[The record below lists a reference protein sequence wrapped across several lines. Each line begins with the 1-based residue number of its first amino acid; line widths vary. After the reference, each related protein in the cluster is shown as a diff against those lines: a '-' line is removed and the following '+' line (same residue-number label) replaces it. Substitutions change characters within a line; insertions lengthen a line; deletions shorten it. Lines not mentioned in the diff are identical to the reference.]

1 MDRKTYTAQ
10 LAGLRELR
18 AGITAA
24 EKTVAAAQKELDR
37 LTAQRARKVAGL
49 AGYEGAQAAAVAKA
63 SGLSVGD
70 VVRIAPL
77 LDPTPA
83 AVRAARADDRADA
96 DAATHVPVP
105 EAELA
110 DGPAVVVALS
120 LARPAPVPE
129 QPAPAAVRAARADD
143 RADADADAVAAAVA
157 AAPAS
162 GTESADGPAVVV
174 APSLTRPVPVLEQ
187 PVSAGTA
194 VEVPVGAGEQD
205 VVEQPPVV
213 PLAEVPSVVAV
224 VPAPVVARPAPATP
238 AAAPSVPTVPAAPAA
253 PTVPV
258 APVASVVPVAPVAAV
273 PRPVVEAGPR
283 ELPALPEGPAAVRFE
298 AVTTGLVSKRP
309 NFVQQARATV
319 FLDAATGDLAV
330 RDRVVRLGLGARTPG
345 EILDAVLAAAP
356 GTERVYITA
365 GAPWHDGAER
375 YPTLKDAVAAWL
387 NTPSERWTTAV
398 GAGRDRLAGHFVHQ
412 RQPVGRYAPASAPD
426 GPVTEVRSMG
436 EWFDPDGADVV
447 TCRQAFTL
455 LWQALRRHW
464 DDAVLMGSPSQTGR
478 DLWSRTIPTT
488 GKWAGGYPVL
498 SEELRGLLHA
508 TGGQGRTELVLPP
521 RVPEQL
527 PALVEYDR
535 TFAYAKHLWKSP
547 VGVPRRI
554 TAAAFAAMTEQ
565 EQTKALMSCSHW
577 NVRVTVPAGWQHV
590 GLLPAPVTGDRAWTY
605 PAAPGATFTTWAGGA
620 EVHLALANHIAPWK
634 VEILGG
640 LLFEDGKPLDEWGKR
655 LKAAWADLTNLS
667 KLHGDE
673 RQRTAAYLASRAVRS
688 VLLFGLGGFA
698 QRPRLVSGTTPI
710 GEALPAGAE
719 ILGQDDTVV
728 TWQRRAGFSRDPYA
742 HPEWAAYVWSG
753 ARAALLDMKYR
764 QGKEIIGHAGALHA
778 RPGTVVYFGT
788 DGIALTERQ
797 MWPYRGEPGDYL
809 FKGHLTG
816 PVQHP
821 ATQEQYLKLRALGRA
836 ELTATENGTDR

>member
-1 MDRKTYTAQ
+1 MDRKTYTAE

-18 AGITAA
+18 IEITAA
-24 EKTVAAAQKELDR
+24 EKTVAAAQKELDK
-37 LTAQRARKVAGL
+37 LTDRRARRVAGL
-49 AGYEGAQAAAVAKA
+49 AGYEGAQAPAIAKA

-83 AVRAARADDRADA
+83 AVRAAKADDQ
-96 DAATHVPVP
+96 AAAPTPAPEVP
-105 EAELA
+105 EAE
-110 DGPAVVVALS
+110 PAVAV
-120 LARPAPVPE
+120 
-129 QPAPAAVRAARADD
+129 APA
-143 RADADADAVAAAVA
+143 
-157 AAPAS
+157 
-162 GTESADGPAVVV
+162 
-174 APSLTRPVPVLEQ
+174 LT
-187 PVSAGTA
+187 
-194 VEVPVGAGEQD
+194 
-205 VVEQPPVV
+205 
-213 PLAEVPSVVAV
+213 
-224 VPAPVVARPAPATP
+224 RPAPA
-238 AAAPSVPTVPAAPAA
+238 VVQLAPAVLVTEA
-253 PTVPV
+253 PTEVEDQV
-258 APVASVVPVAPVAAV
+258 GAEQLAVLQTGSATSAPGETEPGVQAASDRTTTSIPGAIGQYPVAPVAAA

-283 ELPALPEGPAAVRFE
+283 ELPTLPEGPAGARFE

-309 NFVQQARATV
+309 SFTQQARSTV
-319 FLDAATGDLAV
+319 FLDAASGDLAV
-330 RDRVVRLGLGARTPG
+330 RDRVVRLDLGARTPG
-345 EILDAVLAAAP
+345 EILDAVLATAP
-356 GTERVYITA
+356 GTERVYVTA

-375 YPTLKDAVAAWL
+375 YSTLKDAVAAWL

-398 GAGRDRLAGHFVHQ
+398 GSGRDKLAGHFVHQ
-412 RQPVGRYAPASAPD
+412 RQPVGRYAPVAAPD
-426 GPVTEVRSMG
+426 SRSTEIRSMG

-478 DLWSRTIPTT
+478 DLWSRTVPTT

-508 TGGQGRTELVLPP
+508 TGGQGRTELILPP

-547 VGVPRRI
+547 VGIPRRI
-554 TAAAFAAMTEQ
+554 TAAAFAAMTDQ
-565 EQTKALMSCSHW
+565 EQVKALMSCSHW
-577 NVRVTVPAGWQHV
+577 NVRVTVPAGWNHV
-590 GLLPAPVTGDRAWTY
+590 GLLPAPVTGDRAWIY
-605 PAAPGATFTTWAGGA
+605 PSEPGTTFTTWAGGA
-620 EVHLALANHIAPWK
+620 EVHLALSNHLAPWK

-667 KLHGDE
+667 KMHGDE
-673 RQRTAAYLASRAVRS
+673 RQRQAAYLASRAVRS

-698 QRPRLVSGTTPI
+698 QRPRLVSGTTPV
-710 GEALPAGAE
+710 GESLPAGVE
-719 ILGQDDTVV
+719 ILGQDGEVV
-728 TWQRRAGFSRDPYA
+728 TWQRQAGFSRDPYA

-764 QGKEIIGHAGALHA
+764 QGKEVIGYAGALHA
-778 RPGTVVYFGT
+778 KPGTVVYFGT

-797 MWPYRGEPGDYL
+797 PWPYRGEPGDYL
-809 FKGHLTG
+809 LKGHLTG
-816 PVQHP
+816 PVEHP
-821 ATQEQYLKLRALGRA
+821 VSQEQYLKLRGLGRA
-836 ELTATENGTDR
+836 ELAAEQAAGGDR

>member
-1 MDRKTYTAQ
+1 MDRKSYTAE

-18 AGITAA
+18 TAIMAA
-24 EKTVAAAQKELDR
+24 EKTAAAAQKELDR
-37 LTAQRARKVAGL
+37 LTAQRARRVAGL
-49 AGYEGAQAAAVAKA
+49 AGYEAAKADAVAKA

-83 AVRAARADDRADA
+83 AVRAARSDDR
-96 DAATHVPVP
+96 
-105 EAELA
+105 
-110 DGPAVVVALS
+110 
-120 LARPAPVPE
+120 
-129 QPAPAAVRAARADD
+129 
-143 RADADADAVAAAVA
+143 
-157 AAPAS
+157 
-162 GTESADGPAVVV
+162 
-174 APSLTRPVPVLEQ
+174 
-187 PVSAGTA
+187 
-194 VEVPVGAGEQD
+194 
-205 VVEQPPVV
+205 
-213 PLAEVPSVVAV
+213 
-224 VPAPVVARPAPATP
+224 
-238 AAAPSVPTVPAAPAA
+238 APAA
-253 PTVPV
+253 PTPAPVATPIESDADVAVAPALTRPAPAVVGLPAPAAAATPAAPIESDADVEDPARAGQPAAEPASTAGRETEPGVQAASAPASTPAPAVAASAPAPAVPV
-258 APVASVVPVAPVAAV
+258 ASAAVGARPVA
-273 PRPVVEAGPR
+273 EAGPR
-283 ELPALPEGPAAVRFE
+283 GLPTLPEGPAGARFE

-309 NFVQQARATV
+309 NFTQQARATV
-319 FLDAATGDLAV
+319 FLDAATGMLAV
-330 RDRVVRLGLGARTPG
+330 RDRVVRVGLGARTPG
-345 EILDAVLAAAP
+345 EILDAVLQAAP
-356 GTERVYITA
+356 GTERIYITA

-375 YPTLKDAVAAWL
+375 YSTLKDAVAAWL
-387 NTPSERWTTAV
+387 NTPSERWTAAV
-398 GAGRDRLAGHFVHQ
+398 GAGRDKLAGHFVHQ
-412 RQPVGRYAPASAPD
+412 RQPVGRCAPAAAPE

-554 TAAAFAAMTEQ
+554 TAAAFAAMSGA

-577 NVRVTVPAGWQHV
+577 NVRVTVPQGWEHV
-590 GLLPAPVTGDRAWTY
+590 GLLPAPVTGDRAWIY
-605 PAAPGATFTTWAGGA
+605 PATPGATFTTWAGGA
-620 EVHLALANHIAPWK
+620 EVHLALANHVAPWK

-673 RQRTAAYLASRAVRS
+673 RQRQAAYLASRAVRS

-698 QRPRLVSGTTPI
+698 QRPRLVSGTTPL
-710 GEALPAGAE
+710 GEALPAGVE
-719 ILGQDDTVV
+719 ILGQDNDVV
-728 TWQRRAGFSRDPYA
+728 TWQRQAGFSRDPYA

-764 QGKEIIGHAGALHA
+764 QGKEVIGYAGALHA
-778 RPGTVVYFGT
+778 KPGTVVYFGT

-809 FKGHLTG
+809 LKGHLTG
-816 PVQHP
+816 PVEHP
-821 ATQEQYLKLRALGRA
+821 ASQEQYLKLRALGRVHLA
-836 ELTATENGTDR
+836 EKGADR

>member
-1 MDRKTYTAQ
+1 MDRKSYTAE
-10 LAGLRELR
+10 LASLRELR
-18 AGITAA
+18 TEITAA
-24 EKTVAAAQKELDR
+24 EKAVAAAQKELDR
-37 LTAQRARKVAGL
+37 LTAQRSRRVAGL
-49 AGYEGAQAAAVAKA
+49 AGYEGAQAPAVAKA

-77 LDPTPA
+77 LDPTPE
-83 AVRAARADDRADA
+83 AVRAANADVP
-96 DAATHVPVP
+96 AAVAVPAP
-105 EAELA
+105 APAHRPAAGPTAALA
-110 DGPAVVVALS
+110 PALT
-120 LARPAPVPE
+120 RPAPVLE
-129 QPAPAAVRAARADD
+129 QPAPAAPAFLASAEPEAPAEVEDQ
-143 RADADADAVAAAVA
+143 AVAERPTAF
-157 AAPAS
+157 AAPVAPPVEREPQE
-162 GTESADGPAVVV
+162 TEPGVHADPDMPPQSNAVVG
-174 APSLTRPVPVLEQ
+174 Q
-187 PVSAGTA
+187 PA
-194 VEVPVGAGEQD
+194 
-205 VVEQPPVV
+205 
-213 PLAEVPSVVAV
+213 
-224 VPAPVVARPAPATP
+224 P
-238 AAAPSVPTVPAAPAA
+238 AAAPVVPA
-253 PTVPV
+253 V
-258 APVASVVPVAPVAAV
+258 SVAAA

-283 ELPALPEGPAAVRFE
+283 ELPALPQGPDGARFE

-309 NFVQQARATV
+309 NFTQQARATV

-330 RDRVVRLGLGARTPG
+330 RDRVVRLDLGARTPG
-345 EILDAVLAAAP
+345 EILDAVLHAAP
-356 GTERVYITA
+356 GTERIYITA

-375 YPTLKDAVAAWL
+375 YSTLKDAVAAWL
-387 NTPSERWTTAV
+387 NTPSERWSTAV
-398 GAGRDRLAGHFVHQ
+398 GSGRDKLAGHFVHQ
-412 RQPVGRYAPASAPD
+412 RQPVGRYAPAAAPD
-426 GPVTEVRSMG
+426 SGSTEIRSMG

-508 TGGQGRTELVLPP
+508 TGGQGRTELILPP

-547 VGVPRRI
+547 VGTPRRI
-554 TAAAFAAMTEQ
+554 TAAAFAAMTEA
-565 EQTKALMSCSHW
+565 EQAKALMSCSHW
-577 NVRVTVPAGWQHV
+577 NVRVTVPQGWNHV
-590 GLLPAPVTGDRAWTY
+590 GLLPAPVTGDRAWVY
-605 PAAPGATFTTWAGGA
+605 PSEPGATFTTWAGGA
-620 EVHLALANHIAPWK
+620 EVHLALSNHLMPWK

-698 QRPRLVSGTTPI
+698 QRPRLVSGTTPV
-710 GEALPAGAE
+710 GEALPAGVE
-719 ILGQDDTVV
+719 ILGQDDQVV
-728 TWQRRAGFSRDPYA
+728 TWQRQAGFSRDPYA

-764 QGKEIIGHAGALHA
+764 QGKEVIGHAGALHA
-778 RPGTVVYFGT
+778 KPGTVVYFGT

-797 MWPYRGEPGDYL
+797 PWPYRGEPGDYL
-809 FKGHLTG
+809 LKGHLTG
-816 PVQHP
+816 PVEHP
-821 ATQEQYLKLRALGRA
+821 ASQEQYLKLRGLGRA
-836 ELTATENGTDR
+836 ELAAKGVDQ

>member
-1 MDRKTYTAQ
+1 MDRKSYTAE

-18 AGITAA
+18 AEITAA
-24 EKTVAAAQKELDR
+24 EKAVAAAQKELDK
-37 LTAQRARKVAGL
+37 LTAQRARRVAGL

-83 AVRAARADDRADA
+83 AVRAAKADDQ
-96 DAATHVPVP
+96 AAAAPAPVP
-105 EAELA
+105 EAEPVA
-110 DGPAVVVALS
+110 EPAVAVAPV
-120 LARPAPVPE
+120 LARPAPVLE
-129 QPAPAAVRAARADD
+129 QPAPAVEAPTEVEDQ
-143 RADADADAVAAAVA
+143 AVA
-157 AAPAS
+157 
-162 GTESADGPAVVV
+162 
-174 APSLTRPVPVLEQ
+174 EQ
-187 PVSAGTA
+187 
-194 VEVPVGAGEQD
+194 
-205 VVEQPPVV
+205 
-213 PLAEVPSVVAV
+213 
-224 VPAPVVARPAPATP
+224 PAPAT
-238 AAAPSVPTVPAAPAA
+238 ALLVESDV
-253 PTVPV
+253 
-258 APVASVVPVAPVAAV
+258 SVAPVAA
-273 PRPVVEAGPR
+273 PVVESGPR
-283 ELPALPEGPAAVRFE
+283 ELPTLPEGPAGGRFE

-309 NFVQQARATV
+309 NFVQQARSTV
-319 FLDAATGDLAV
+319 FLDVATGVLAV
-330 RDRVVRLGLGARTPG
+330 RDQTVRVDLGARTPG
-345 EILDAVLAAAP
+345 EILDAVLHAAP

-375 YPTLKDAVAAWL
+375 YSTLKDAVAAWL
-387 NTPSERWTTAV
+387 NTPSDRWTTAV
-398 GAGRDRLAGHFVHQ
+398 GSGRDKLAGHFVHQ
-412 RQPVGRYAPASAPD
+412 RQPVGRYAPAAAPD
-426 GPVTEVRSMG
+426 SGTTEIRSMG

-464 DDAVLMGSPSQTGR
+464 DEAVLMGSPSQTGR

-508 TGGQGRTELVLPP
+508 TGGQGRTELILPP

-547 VGVPRRI
+547 VGTPRRI

-577 NVRVTVPAGWQHV
+577 NVRVTVPQGWNHV
-590 GLLPAPVTGDRAWTY
+590 GLLPAPVTGDRAWVY
-605 PAAPGATFTTWAGGA
+605 PSEPGATFTTWAGGA
-620 EVHLALANHIAPWK
+620 EVHLALSNHLAPWK

-655 LKAAWADLTNLS
+655 LKSAWADLTNLS

-698 QRPRLVSGTTPI
+698 QRPRLVSGTTPV
-710 GEALPAGAE
+710 GEALPAGVE
-719 ILGQDDTVV
+719 ILGQDGEVV
-728 TWQRRAGFSRDPYA
+728 TWQRQAGFSRDPYA

-764 QGKEIIGHAGALHA
+764 QGKEVIGYAGALHA
-778 RPGTVVYFGT
+778 KPGTVVYFGT

-797 MWPYRGEPGDYL
+797 PWPYRGEPGDYL
-809 FKGHLTG
+809 LKGHLTG
-816 PVQHP
+816 PVEHP
-821 ATQEQYLKLRALGRA
+821 TSQEQYLKLRGLGRA
-836 ELTATENGTDR
+836 ELAAKGTDQ

>member
-1 MDRKTYTAQ
+1 MDRKSYTAE

-18 AGITAA
+18 TEITAA
-24 EKTVAAAQKELDR
+24 EKQLAAAQAALDK
-37 LTAQRARKVAGL
+37 LTGRRARKVAGL
-49 AGYEGAQAAAVAKA
+49 AGYEGAQAPAIAKA

-83 AVRAARADDRADA
+83 AVRAAKADDQ
-96 DAATHVPVP
+96 AAAPTPAPEVP
-105 EAELA
+105 EAE
-110 DGPAVVVALS
+110 PAV
-120 LARPAPVPE
+120 
-129 QPAPAAVRAARADD
+129 
-143 RADADADAVAAAVA
+143 AVA
-157 AAPAS
+157 P
-162 GTESADGPAVVV
+162 T
-174 APSLTRPVPVLEQ
+174 LT
-187 PVSAGTA
+187 
-194 VEVPVGAGEQD
+194 
-205 VVEQPPVV
+205 
-213 PLAEVPSVVAV
+213 
-224 VPAPVVARPAPATP
+224 RPAPA
-238 AAAPSVPTVPAAPAA
+238 VEQLAPAVPVTEA
-253 PTVPV
+253 PTEVEDQV
-258 APVASVVPVAPVAAV
+258 GAEQLAVLQTGSATSAPGETEPGVQAASDRTTTSIPGAIGQHPVAPVAAA

-283 ELPALPEGPAAVRFE
+283 ELPTLPEGPAGARFE
-298 AVTTGLVSKRP
+298 AVTSGLVSKRP
-309 NFVQQARATV
+309 PFTQQARATV
-319 FLDAATGDLAV
+319 FLDAAAGMLAV
-330 RDRVVRLGLGARTPG
+330 RDQTVRLDLGARTPG
-345 EILDAVLAAAP
+345 EILDAVLATAP

-375 YPTLKDAVAAWL
+375 YSTLKDAVAAWL

-398 GAGRDRLAGHFVHQ
+398 GSGRDKLAGHFVHQ
-412 RQPVGRYAPASAPD
+412 RQPVGRYAPAAAPD
-426 GPVTEVRSMG
+426 GGTTEIRSMG

-508 TGGQGRTELVLPP
+508 TGGQGRTELILPP

-547 VGVPRRI
+547 VGTPRRI

-577 NVRVTVPAGWQHV
+577 NVRVTVPADWNHV
-590 GLLPAPVTGDRAWTY
+590 GLLPAPVAGDRAWIY
-605 PAAPGATFTTWAGGA
+605 PSEPGATFTTWAGGA
-620 EVHLALANHIAPWK
+620 EVHLALANHLGPWK

-673 RQRTAAYLASRAVRS
+673 RQRQAAYLASRAVRS

-698 QRPRLVSGTTPI
+698 QRPRLVSGTTPL
-710 GEALPAGAE
+710 GEALPAGVE
-719 ILGQDDTVV
+719 ILGQDGEVV
-728 TWQRRAGFSRDPYA
+728 TWQRQAGFSRDPYA

-753 ARAALLDMKYR
+753 ARAALLDMRYR
-764 QGKEIIGHAGALHA
+764 EGKQVIGYAGALHA
-778 RPGTVVYFGT
+778 KPGTVVYFGT

-797 MWPYRGEPGDYL
+797 PWPYRGEPGDYL
-809 FKGHLTG
+809 LKGHLTG
-816 PVQHP
+816 PVEHP
-821 ATQEQYLKLRALGRA
+821 ASQEEYLKLRGLGRA
-836 ELTATENGTDR
+836 ELAEKGTEQ

>member
-1 MDRKTYTAQ
+1 MDRKTYTAE

-18 AGITAA
+18 TEITAA
-24 EKTVAAAQKELDR
+24 EKTVVAARKELDK
-37 LTAQRARKVAGL
+37 LTAQRARRVAGL
-49 AGYEGAQAAAVAKA
+49 AGYEGAQAPAIAKA

-83 AVRAARADDRADA
+83 AVRAAKADDQ
-96 DAATHVPVP
+96 AAAAPDPAP
-105 EAELA
+105 EAAPVAE
-110 DGPAVVVALS
+110 PATAVAPVLS
-120 LARPAPVPE
+120 RPAAVLE
-129 QPAPAAVRAARADD
+129 QPAPAPSAQAEVEDLAIAEQPAAQQPGPATSVTGETEPGVQAASYRTTASIP
-143 RADADADAVAAAVA
+143 VAAALR
-157 AAPAS
+157 
-162 GTESADGPAVVV
+162 PAVE
-174 APSLTRPVPVLEQ
+174 S
-187 PVSAGTA
+187 
-194 VEVPVGAGEQD
+194 
-205 VVEQPPVV
+205 
-213 PLAEVPSVVAV
+213 
-224 VPAPVVARPAPATP
+224 
-238 AAAPSVPTVPAAPAA
+238 
-253 PTVPV
+253 
-258 APVASVVPVAPVAAV
+258 
-273 PRPVVEAGPR
+273 GPR
-283 ELPALPEGPAAVRFE
+283 ELPTFPDGPTGARFE

-309 NFVQQARATV
+309 NFTQQARATV

-330 RDRVVRLGLGARTPG
+330 RDRVVRLDLGARTPG
-345 EILDAVLAAAP
+345 EVLDAVLATAP
-356 GTERVYITA
+356 GTERIYITA

-375 YPTLKDAVAAWL
+375 YSTLKDAVAAWL

-398 GAGRDRLAGHFVHQ
+398 GSGRDKLAGHFVHQ
-412 RQPVGRYAPASAPD
+412 RQPVGRYAPAAAPE
-426 GPVTEVRSMG
+426 GPVAEIRSMG

-508 TGGQGRTELVLPP
+508 TGGQGRTELILPP
-521 RVPEQL
+521 RVPDQL

-547 VGVPRRI
+547 VGTPRRI
-554 TAAAFAAMTEQ
+554 TAAAFAAMTQ
-565 EQTKALMSCSHW
+565 AEQTKALMSCSHW
-577 NVRVTVPAGWQHV
+577 NVRVTVPAGWNHV
-590 GLLPAPVTGDRAWTY
+590 GLLPAPVTGDRAWIY
-605 PAAPGATFTTWAGGA
+605 PSEPGTTFTTWAGGA
-620 EVHLALANHIAPWK
+620 EVHLALSNHLAPWK

-655 LKAAWADLTNLS
+655 LKSAWADLTNLS

-698 QRPRLVSGTTPI
+698 QRPRLVSGTTPL
-710 GEALPAGAE
+710 GEALPAGVE

-728 TWQRRAGFSRDPYA
+728 TWQRQAGFSRDPYA

-764 QGKEIIGHAGALHA
+764 QGKEVIGYAGALHA

-797 MWPYRGEPGDYL
+797 PWPYRGEPGDYL
-809 FKGHLTG
+809 LKGHLTG
-816 PVQHP
+816 PVEHP
-821 ATQEQYLKLRALGRA
+821 RSQEQYLKLRGLGRA
-836 ELTATENGTDR
+836 ELAATEKGTDQ

>member
-1 MDRKTYTAQ
+1 MDRKSYTAE

-18 AGITAA
+18 TEITAA
-24 EKTVAAAQKELDR
+24 EKQVVAAQKELDR
-37 LTAQRARKVAGL
+37 LTAQRARRVAGL

-83 AVRAARADDRADA
+83 AVRAAKADD
-96 DAATHVPVP
+96 
-105 EAELA
+105 
-110 DGPAVVVALS
+110 
-120 LARPAPVPE
+120 
-129 QPAPAAVRAARADD
+129 Q
-143 RADADADAVAAAVA
+143 AAAVA
-157 AAPAS
+157 APASVAEPVSEPAVAVAPA
-162 GTESADGPAVVV
+162 
-174 APSLTRPVPVLEQ
+174 LTRPAPVLEQ
-187 PVSAGTA
+187 PAQAAPA
-194 VEVPVGAGEQD
+194 VEAPAEVEDQAAA
-205 VVEQPPVV
+205 EQP
-213 PLAEVPSVVAV
+213 
-224 VPAPVVARPAPATP
+224 TP
-238 AAAPSVPTVPAAPAA
+238 AAAPVVPAASV
-253 PTVPV
+253 TPV
-258 APVASVVPVAPVAAV
+258 AVPL
-273 PRPVVEAGPR
+273 RPAVEAAPR
-283 ELPALPEGPAAVRFE
+283 ELPTLPQGPVGARFE

-309 NFVQQARATV
+309 AFVQQARSTV
-319 FLDAATGDLAV
+319 FLDVATGELAV
-330 RDRVVRLGLGARTPG
+330 RDRVVRLDLGARTPG

-356 GTERVYITA
+356 GTERIYITA

-375 YPTLKDAVAAWL
+375 YSTLKDAVAAWL
-387 NTPSERWTTAV
+387 NTPCERWTTAV
-398 GAGRDRLAGHFVHQ
+398 GSGRDKLAGHFVHQ
-412 RQPVGRYAPASAPD
+412 RQPVGRYAPAAAPD
-426 GPVTEVRSMG
+426 SGSTEIRSMG

-464 DDAVLMGSPSQTGR
+464 DEAVLMGSPSQTGR
-478 DLWSRTIPTT
+478 DLWSRTVPTT

-508 TGGQGRTELVLPP
+508 TGGQGRTELILPP
-521 RVPEQL
+521 RVPERL

-554 TAAAFAAMTEQ
+554 TAAAFAAMTEA

-577 NVRVTVPAGWQHV
+577 NVRVTVPAGWNHV
-590 GLLPAPVTGDRAWTY
+590 GLLPAPVTGDRAWVY
-605 PAAPGATFTTWAGGA
+605 PATPGATFTTWAGGA
-620 EVHLALANHIAPWK
+620 EVHLALSNHIAPWRIE
-634 VEILGG
+634 VLGG

-673 RQRTAAYLASRAVRS
+673 RQRQAAYLASRAVRS

-698 QRPRLVSGTTPI
+698 QRPRLVSGTTPL
-710 GEALPAGAE
+710 GETLPAGVE
-719 ILGQDDTVV
+719 ILGQDSEVV
-728 TWQRRAGFSRDPYA
+728 TWQRQAGFSRDPYA

-764 QGKEIIGHAGALHA
+764 QGKEVIGYAGALHA
-778 RPGTVVYFGT
+778 KPGTVVYFGT

-797 MWPYRGEPGDYL
+797 PWPYRGEPGDYL
-809 FKGHLTG
+809 LKGHLTG
-816 PVQHP
+816 PVEHP
-821 ATQEQYLKLRALGRA
+821 VSQEEYLKLRGLGRA
-836 ELTATENGTDR
+836 ELAEKGDDQ

>member
-1 MDRKTYTAQ
+1 MDRKTYTAE

-18 AGITAA
+18 TEITAA
-24 EKTVAAAQKELDR
+24 EKVVAAAQKELDK
-37 LTAQRARKVAGL
+37 LTGQRSRRVAGL
-49 AGYEGAQAAAVAKA
+49 AGYEGAQAPAIAKA

-83 AVRAARADDRADA
+83 AVRTAKTDDQAA
-96 DAATHVPVP
+96 AAVAAPAPAP
-105 EAELA
+105 EAEPV
-110 DGPAVVVALS
+110 DEPAVAVAPALT
-120 LARPAPVPE
+120 RPAPVLEQPALAAPVVEARTEVEDQAVAE
-129 QPAPAAVRAARADD
+129 QPAPA
-143 RADADADAVAAAVA
+143 VAA
-157 AAPAS
+157 
-162 GTESADGPAVVV
+162 
-174 APSLTRPVPVLEQ
+174 L
-187 PVSAGTA
+187 
-194 VEVPVGAGEQD
+194 
-205 VVEQPPVV
+205 
-213 PLAEVPSVVAV
+213 V
-224 VPAPVVARPAPATP
+224 VPA
-238 AAAPSVPTVPAAPAA
+238 
-253 PTVPV
+253 
-258 APVASVVPVAPVAAV
+258 ASVAPVAA
-273 PRPVVEAGPR
+273 AGPR
-283 ELPALPEGPAAVRFE
+283 ELPTLPEGPAGARFE

-319 FLDAATGDLAV
+319 FLDAAAEMLAV
-330 RDRVVRLGLGARTPG
+330 RDQVVRVDLGARTPG
-345 EILDAVLAAAP
+345 EILDAVLHAAP
-356 GTERVYITA
+356 GTERIYITA

-375 YPTLKDAVAAWL
+375 YSTLKDAVAAWL
-387 NTPSERWTTAV
+387 NTPSERWTTAI
-398 GAGRDRLAGHFVHQ
+398 GSGRDKLAGHFVHQ
-412 RQPVGRYAPASAPD
+412 RQPVGRYAPAASPD
-426 GPVTEVRSMG
+426 SGSTEIRSMG

-508 TGGQGRTELVLPP
+508 TGGQGRTELILPP
-521 RVPEQL
+521 RVPEHL

-535 TFAYAKHLWKSP
+535 TFAYSKHLWKSP

-554 TAAAFAAMTEQ
+554 TAAAFAAMTEA

-577 NVRVTVPAGWQHV
+577 NVRVTVPAGWNHV
-590 GLLPAPVTGDRAWTY
+590 GLLPAPVTGDRAWIY
-605 PAAPGATFTTWAGGA
+605 PATPGTTFTTWAGGA
-620 EVHLALANHIAPWK
+620 EIHLALSNHIAPWRIE
-634 VEILGG
+634 VLGG

-673 RQRTAAYLASRAVRS
+673 RQRQAAYLASRAVRS

-698 QRPRLVSGTTPI
+698 QRPRLVSGTTPL
-710 GEALPAGAE
+710 GETLPAGVE
-719 ILGQDDTVV
+719 ILGQDDQVV
-728 TWQRRAGFSRDPYA
+728 TWQRQAGFSRDPYA

-764 QGKEIIGHAGALHA
+764 QGKEVIGYAGALHA
-778 RPGTVVYFGT
+778 KPGTVVYFGT

-797 MWPYRGEPGDYL
+797 PWPYRGEPGDYL
-809 FKGHLTG
+809 LKGHLSG
-816 PVQHP
+816 PVEHP
-821 ATQEQYLKLRALGRA
+821 TSQEQYLKLRGLGRA
-836 ELTATENGTDR
+836 ELAEKGADQ

>member
-1 MDRKTYTAQ
+1 MDRKTYTAKVAE
-10 LAGLRELR
+10 LRPLREEI
-18 AGITAA
+18 GKA
-24 EKTVAAAQKELDR
+24 EKTVAAAQAALDK
-37 LTAQRARKVAGL
+37 LNLQRARRITEL
-49 AGYEGAQAAAVAKA
+49 AGYEGAQAPAIAKA

-83 AVRAARADDRADA
+83 AVRAPKADDQ
-96 DAATHVPVP
+96 AAAAAPVAP
-105 EAELA
+105 VEAPKAAPVAE
-110 DGPAVVVALS
+110 PAIAVAPALT
-120 LARPAPVPE
+120 RPAPVVE
-129 QPAPAAVRAARADD
+129 QQAPAVEAPTEVEDQ
-143 RADADADAVAAAVA
+143 AAAV
-157 AAPAS
+157 
-162 GTESADGPAVVV
+162 
-174 APSLTRPVPVLEQ
+174 EQ
-187 PVSAGTA
+187 P
-194 VEVPVGAGEQD
+194 
-205 VVEQPPVV
+205 
-213 PLAEVPSVVAV
+213 
-224 VPAPVVARPAPATP
+224 
-238 AAAPSVPTVPAAPAA
+238 VPAAPAA
-253 PTVPV
+253 
-258 APVASVVPVAPVAAV
+258 APVVPTAPVAPVAA
-273 PRPVVEAGPR
+273 GPR
-283 ELPALPEGPAAVRFE
+283 ELPTLPEGLAGARFE

-309 NFVQQARATV
+309 NFTQQARATV

-330 RDRVVRLGLGARTPG
+330 RDRVVRLDLGARTPG
-345 EILDAVLAAAP
+345 EILDAVLHTAP
-356 GTERVYITA
+356 GTERIYITA

-375 YPTLKDAVAAWL
+375 YSTLKDAVAAWL
-387 NTPSERWTTAV
+387 NTSSERWTTAV
-398 GAGRDRLAGHFVHQ
+398 GSGRDKLAGHFVHQ
-412 RQPVGRYAPASAPD
+412 RQPVGRYAPAASPE

-508 TGGQGRTELVLPP
+508 TGGQGRTELILPP

-547 VGVPRRI
+547 VGTPRRI
-554 TAAAFAAMTEQ
+554 TAAAFAAMTEA
-565 EQTKALMSCSHW
+565 EQVKALMSCSHW
-577 NVRVTVPAGWQHV
+577 NVRVTVPAGWNHV
-590 GLLPAPVTGDRAWTY
+590 GLLPAPVTGDRAWIY
-605 PAAPGATFTTWAGGA
+605 PSEPGTTFTTWAGGA
-620 EVHLALANHIAPWK
+620 EVHLALSNHLAPWK

-667 KLHGDE
+667 RIHGDE

-698 QRPRLVSGTTPI
+698 QRPRLVSGTTPL
-710 GEALPAGAE
+710 GEALPAGVE
-719 ILGQDDTVV
+719 ILGQDGEVV
-728 TWQRRAGFSRDPYA
+728 TWQRQAGFSRDPYA

-764 QGKEIIGHAGALHA
+764 QGKEVIGYAGALHA
-778 RPGTVVYFGT
+778 KPGTVVYFGT

-797 MWPYRGEPGDYL
+797 PWPYRGEPGDYL
-809 FKGHLTG
+809 LKGHLTG
-816 PVQHP
+816 PVEHP
-821 ATQEQYLKLRALGRA
+821 TSQEQYLKLRGLGRT
-836 ELTATENGTDR
+836 ELAATEKGADQ